1 MVRANLFA
9 NLKNFMAKFPIKLFA
24 GSSHPE
30 LAKEIAKC
38 LKVSLSPM
46 QISRFACGEI
56 YAKPTETVRGSD
68 VFIVQTA
75 SENVNEDLMELFII
89 LDSLKRSFAG
99 RIHVVMPH
107 YAYSR
112 QDRVATPREPISAKL
127 VADLISTAGA
137 DHLITM
143 KLHSDQEQ
151 GFFNFP
157 LDNLQTE
164 RLFADYFKKK
174 KIKDLVV
181 VSPDAGGAKDAK
193 KFADLLGAELAI
205 IHKSR
210 PDHNKSEVTHVVGEV
225 EGKTCLIYD
234 DMIDTAG
241 SVTGAIG
248 ALKKL
253 GVKEDVYLAATHAVF
268 SDPATERFK
277 KAGFKEVVVT
287 NSIPL
292 PKSKQ
297 FKGLKVLSV
306 APLLGNIIKSVHSD
320 KSVTDTLITC

>member
-1 MVRANLFA
+1 MPKL
-9 NLKNFMAKFPIKLFA
+9 PIKIFA
-24 GSSHPE
+24 GSSHQG
-30 LAKEIAKC
+30 LAKEIAKN
-38 LKVSLSPM
+38 LKVKLSEM

-56 YAKPTETVRGSD
+56 YAKPLESVRGCD
-68 VFIVQTA
+68 VFVIQTA

-89 LDSLKRSFAG
+89 LDALKRSFAE

-137 DHLITM
+137 DHLLTM
-143 KLHSDQEQ
+143 KLHSGQEQ

-157 LDNLQTE
+157 VDNANTE
-164 RLFADYFKKK
+164 KIFANYFKKK

-181 VSPDAGGAKDAK
+181 VSPDAGGAYDAK
-193 KFADLLGAELAI
+193 KLADLLGVNIAI

-210 PDHNKSEVTHVVGEV
+210 TGHNKSVSSHVVGDIK
-225 EGKTCLIYD
+225 GKTALIYD

-241 SVTGAIG
+241 SVTGALDVLKSHG
-248 ALKKL
+248 ANK
-253 GVKEDVYLAATHAVF
+253 DIYLAATHAVF

-277 KAGFKEVVVT
+277 KAGFKEVVVS
-287 NSIPL
+287 NSIPIL
-292 PKSKQ
+292 ERKEFNFLTSVKDTKGNWITSK
-297 FKGLKVLSV
+297 KYGEIVRYGI
-306 APLLGNIIKSVHSD
+306 PN
-320 KSVTDTLITC
+320 